1 MSMKMVL
8 FASLASLALCTG
20 AQAQVWDGG
29 YNPNPKHRHLK
40 QSLKRVHRDSL
51 RAPPPVNQTTPSVQ
65 VNSATQTI
73 GAQTQGTNI
82 NAATNFAVRQTTS
95 LVQVNSATQTAT
107 ATATQTQG
115 TNINAA
121 TNFAVQ
127 RNVIGGGGGLGIASG
142 LGALRG
148 GR

>member
-1 MSMKMVL
+1 M
-8 FASLASLALCTG
+8 
-20 AQAQVWDGG
+20 
-29 YNPNPKHRHLK
+29 
-40 QSLKRVHRDSL
+40 
-51 RAPPPVNQTTPSVQ
+51 
-65 VNSATQTI
+65 
-73 GAQTQGTNI
+73 
-82 NAATNFAVRQTTS
+82 QTTS

>member
-1 MSMKMVL
+1 MKMVL

-82 NAATNFAVRQTTS
+82 NAATNFAVRRTTS
-95 LVQVNSATQTAT
+95 SVQVNSNFYSVQANSVTQTAT

-115 TNINAA
+115 TNYQCLHQLCRAA
-121 TNFAVQ
+121 QCYWWWRRAWYC
-127 RNVIGGGGGLGIASG
+127 
-142 LGALRG
+142 
-148 GR
+148 